1 VNGRTGPTGALVPCH
16 AAVERRREVD
26 IVYSQPTT
34 ITRVSDPQRK
44 FTDALDISAQVSK
57 V

>member
-1 VNGRTGPTGALVPCH
+1 MNGRTGPTGALVPCH